1 MKKNYE
7 SVYRM
12 KLTGY
17 QVRTAIGI
25 LNERRLALKS
35 QGCTLENSEEYA
47 GVFNLL
53 SRFLDLLPAWH
64 NWISEIE
71 PSLYRNCAVNEGGF
85 FYCQNIIQGGTEC
98 TLKWTQPG
106 LRFPTWSALPIENE
120 VRTPAFR
127 MPCSP
132 ADALTAVMS
141 ARASV
146 LWKSAA
152 VWRRECGRTPV
163 PLPRFWTPALPM

>member
-35 QGCTLENSEEYA
+35 PGCTLENSEEYA

-53 SRFLDLLPAWH
+53 SRFLDLLPA
-64 NWISEIE
+64 
-71 PSLYRNCAVNEGGF
+71 
-85 FYCQNIIQGGTEC
+85 
-98 TLKWTQPG
+98 
-106 LRFPTWSALPIENE
+106 
-120 VRTPAFR
+120 
-127 MPCSP
+127 
-132 ADALTAVMS
+132 
-141 ARASV
+141 
-146 LWKSAA
+146 
-152 VWRRECGRTPV
+152 
-163 PLPRFWTPALPM
+163 

>member
-35 QGCTLENSEEYA
+35 QGCTLENSEEYV

-53 SRFLDLLPAWH
+53 AVFLICFPPDTTEYLKSSHLYTAFLRSMKVAFLLPK
-64 NWISEIE
+64 
-71 PSLYRNCAVNEGGF
+71 
-85 FYCQNIIQGGTEC
+85 
-98 TLKWTQPG
+98 LKFKEE
-106 LRFPTWSALPIENE
+106 LN
-120 VRTPAFR
+120 VH
-127 MPCSP
+127 
-132 ADALTAVMS
+132 
-141 ARASV
+141 
-146 LWKSAA
+146 
-152 VWRRECGRTPV
+152 
-163 PLPRFWTPALPM
+163 